1 FTSTQEGP
9 LLTLLFSSAQ
19 TQHAALARIETFYE
33 APAEKGG
40 GKYLSWA
47 TIRAEGR
54 QICRGYEAFNFP
66 VEIVRRWIG
75 EMRRAEVGE
84 GREQASDATGPW
96 YEPFCNAEE
105 RYLLEYLASLGAVDL
120 LTSEASQPDT
130 KPAQPSAPPTY
141 LISSLSSISSTSL
154 PHERL
159 HALYHLSPTYRQFV
173 SSNWSQLSAKARRV
187 IEHDLSLRGY
197 DERVYLDEWQAYL

>member
-1 FTSTQEGP
+1 M
-9 LLTLLFSSAQ
+9 
-19 TQHAALARIETFYE
+19 
-33 APAEKGG
+33 
-40 GKYLSWA
+40 
-47 TIRAEGR
+47 

-75 EMRRAEVGE
+75 EMREEEMGE
-84 GREQASDATGPW
+84 GRGGEQASDAAGPW

-105 RYLLEYLASLGAVDL
+105 KHLLEHLASLGAVDL
-120 LTSEASQPDT
+120 LTSQAPPADINPSQT
-130 KPAQPSAPPTY
+130 SATPPTY

-159 HALYHLSPTYRQFV
+159 HALYHLSPTYRQIV
-173 SSNWSQLSAKARRV
+173 STNWSYLSAKARRV

-197 DERVYLDEWQAYL
+197 DERVHCDEWQAYLLGEKGPLRGVGLWGPKVKEEVREVLKGLEETARDEAGRCLGDVDIWR